1 MADQSSTPGGA
12 RKAAALAERLRHQVD
27 AATAELSR
35 RPGARGEDQPRR
47 GGRTAARSTRSSLA
61 GSLPPDQRALRAVF
75 RQLGGTYRRHRRETG
90 EAVFAPL
97 RSAALAFRQE
107 PSFNSLLPVAAL
119 MDELA
124 LLKW

>member
-1 MADQSSTPGGA
+1 MADQSSTPGGS
-12 RKAAALAERLRHQVD
+12 RKAAPLAERLRHQVD
-27 AATAELSR
+27 AASAELSQ
-35 RPGARGEDQPRR
+35 RPGVPEDQPRR
-47 GGRTAARSTRSSLA
+47 NGRGAHRSSRSSLA